1 MGNSPALDLGLL
13 RTLALIAEEG
23 RFTRAA
29 ERVGRTQSAVSQQVQ
44 RLEALVGQALILR
57 GKGGSVELTAHG
69 RTLMERGRELLA
81 LNDEIVQ
88 SLHVEKVH
96 RSVRLGADGGYSRPW
111 IPSILTRFARTHP
124 EITVEISRDGSC
136 ELVPRLKAG
145 ELDLILCEG
154 GFEPRQ
160 WPAKELWRG
169 RLEWVTSDAHR
180 RHLDDPLPL
189 VLTPGNCP
197 FRPPWLA
204 DCIWRYSA
212 IRALERAGRRYK
224 IVSTF
229 PTVWGLQDA
238 VIAGLAVT
246 VLPTTGVPE
255 GLRPTRPD
263 EGLPELP
270 EVSLLLLKAY
280 APRQPLTDAL
290 AAHIV
295 EAFSGMLH
303 CAPWPRRDVIETP
316 LEGDL
321 DVSGCEF
328 GKAVNAVI
336 ISSTLPWSIGAR
348 GEPQ

>member
-1 MGNSPALDLGLL
+1 MGNSPALDLDLL

-23 RFTRAA
+23 SFTRAA
-29 ERVGRTQSAVSQQVQ
+29 ERVGRTQSAVSLQVQ
-44 RLEALVGQALILR
+44 RLEALVGQTLILR
-57 GKGGSVELTAHG
+57 GKGGGVELTAQG
-69 RTLMERGRELLA
+69 ETLVERGRELLA

-88 SLHVEKVH
+88 SLLVKKVH

-111 IPSILTRFARTHP
+111 IPAILARFAAAHP
-124 EITVEISRDGSC
+124 AITVEISRDSSC
-136 ELVPRLKAG
+136 ELVPKLKAG
-145 ELDLILCEG
+145 DLDLILCEG
-154 GFEPRQ
+154 GLEPRQ
-160 WPAKELWRG
+160 WPAKEIWRG

-204 DCIWRYSA
+204 DCIWRDSA

-229 PTVWGLQDA
+229 PTVPGLYDA

-246 VLPTTGVPE
+246 VSPANGGLPE

-270 EVSLLLLKAY
+270 EVNLLLLKARE
-280 APRQPLTDAL
+280 PRQPVTDAL

-295 EAFSGMLH
+295 EAFGVKTH
-303 CAPWPRRDVIETP
+303 D
-316 LEGDL
+316 
-321 DVSGCEF
+321 
-328 GKAVNAVI
+328 
-336 ISSTLPWSIGAR
+336 AR
-348 GEPQ
+348 